1 MIISGSNFSN
11 RREIWIIQV
20 WQVMF
25 FFAHDLGT
33 IKIMVYPQ
41 TFILFPRKSWDVNQW
56 KYGDFM
62 GTILGKIMGTF
73 FWI

>member
-1 MIISGSNFSN
+1 
-11 RREIWIIQV
+11 
-20 WQVMF
+20 MF